1 MRPSTRWTCSRQAS
15 IAWRAEISRWASL
28 AANSEMVSRLSMN
41 ERVVRLRRS
50 GALAGGRRTDKAGEE
65 PGHNLAGKSRAS
77 LDDFWHEEEAVGL
90 GRRVAQRLGVGQGRV
105 NFVRARDV
113 DEWHGMS
120 GRLDLADVQA
130 LELFDVP
137 EHLAELRPE
146 LMLFFRCETQPGQ
159 VGDVLHVKVCGS
171 HAARI

>member
-1 MRPSTRWTCSRQAS
+1 MRGSSGYVGRARWLADGGQTRQA
-15 IAWRAEISRWASL
+15 R
-28 AANSEMVSRLSMN
+28 
-41 ERVVRLRRS
+41 
-50 GALAGGRRTDKAGEE
+50 K

-90 GRRVAQRLGVGQGRV
+90 GWRVAQRLGVGQGRV

-146 LMLFFRCETQPGQ
+146 LMLFFR
-159 VGDVLHVKVCGS
+159 
-171 HAARI
+171 